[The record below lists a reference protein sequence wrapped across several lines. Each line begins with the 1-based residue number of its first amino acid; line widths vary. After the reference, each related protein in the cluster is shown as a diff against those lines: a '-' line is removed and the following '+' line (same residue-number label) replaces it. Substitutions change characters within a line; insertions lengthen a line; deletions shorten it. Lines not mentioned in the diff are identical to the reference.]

1 VICGPPPRPCLSQ
14 FLHIH
19 WLDQMA
25 SLQKLV
31 FLFTLVLSF
40 ICIGNAAPLRARP
53 RDTPPPAVTPTPLT
67 LKAQQDSFTFDLS
80 TALVLP
86 TSTVQ
91 PLQQVPPNCATYN
104 SLQSECPTYFEAVNV
119 TYDDCG
125 DAWTVCRCSTANMTM
140 DTAVERLGRI
150 PVGLRRYVAT
160 VVVAPDDKTHAYT
173 LTSGDLHM
181 FGDTQVDSWVHEAAH
196 AYDWATGTPHSG
208 TPEWQTAIDSDT
220 CVPDT
225 YSATSAGEDFAQ
237 MTVMKVYSLIH
248 GNSLPEGW
256 SLDCMSHQMDYMNG
270 LPAFNKAELFG
281 NTCAIAG
288 SDPSSRHS
296 APPPVTPTRV
306 QPDFPAQVQP
316 NSPLKSSLTSVT
328 ANEGL
333 TPANKD
339 NAASAYIAS
348 ITSVVFAGGAVT
360 GWLMW

>member
-1 VICGPPPRPCLSQ
+1 
-14 FLHIH
+14 
-19 WLDQMA
+19 MA
-25 SLQKLV
+25 FLQKLV
-31 FLFTLVLSF
+31 FLLTLLS
-40 ICIGNAAPLRARP
+40 CLVGLGSAAPLRARP
-53 RDTPPPAVTPTPLT
+53 RDPPPPAITPVPLRLT
-67 LKAQQDSFTFDLS
+67 AQQDSFNFDLS
-80 TALVLP
+80 TTLVLP
-86 TSTVQ
+86 TSTMQ
-91 PLQQVPPNCATYN
+91 PLQTVPPHCAMYN
-104 SLQSECPTYFEAVNV
+104 SLQSECPTSFEAVNV

-160 VVVAPDDKTHAYT
+160 VVVAPDTQTHAYT
-173 LTSGDLHM
+173 LTSGDIHM
-181 FGDTQVDSWVHEAAH
+181 FGDTQVDSWVHEAGH
-196 AYDWATGTPHSG
+196 AYDWATGSPLSG
-208 TPEWQTAIDSDT
+208 TPEWQKAIDSDT

-248 GNSLPEGW
+248 ENSLPEGW

-270 LPAFNKAELFG
+270 LPVFNKAELFG

-296 APPPVTPTRV
+296 TPPPVTPTRV

-316 NSPLKSSLTSVT
+316 NSPLKS
-328 ANEGL
+328 GL
-333 TPANKD
+333 AAVEDKGEKTPTNKD
-339 NAASAYIAS
+339 SAALSTYI
-348 ITSVVFAGGAVT
+348 TDVKSVLFAGGAVL